1 MWCAAL
7 AGSVFGSDDARYI
20 AVHGPGFDKH
30 VTKGY
35 KFSGVKDT
43 EERRTRS
50 TGCAEVVYGMR
61 ERSGA

>member
-1 MWCAAL
+1 
-7 AGSVFGSDDARYI
+7 VFGFDDARYI

-35 KFSGVKDT
+35 KFGGVKDA
-43 EERRTRS
+43 EERRTRC